1 VPVQQRRER
10 QRAERHRLILDTAR
24 EIAEAEGWD
33 AVTTRRL
40 ADAIEYSQPVLY
52 SHFAGK
58 EEIVA
63 AVALDGFGELAGSL
77 RVELS
82 SSCAR
87 ADHDAGGS
95 TAEPEASG
103 PRAEPDPSGRAAE
116 PDPGG
121 FRAQLAAVA
130 RGYLAFAATHPAVYA
145 AMFTVDSA
153 LKFASEES
161 PEPLREAFALLRD
174 ALGAATGQRDLD
186 TRTELFW
193 STLHGLAT
201 LTAGH
206 RLRPEHAEQRL
217 TLLIEQQG

>member
-1 VPVQQRRER
+1 MPVQQRRER

-77 RVELS
+77 R
-82 SSCAR
+82 
-87 ADHDAGGS
+87 AGLDTGGRL
-95 TAEPEASG
+95 AEPE
-103 PRAEPDPSGRAAE
+103 PDT
-116 PDPGG
+116 GG
-121 FRAQLAAVA
+121 GGDRLTAVA
-130 RGYLAFAATHPAVYA
+130 RGYLEFAAAHPAVYA

-153 LKFASEES
+153 LKFASTES
-161 PEPLREAFALLRD
+161 PEPLREAFGLLRD
-174 ALGAATGQRDLD
+174 ALGAATGPADLD

-206 RLRPEHAEQRL
+206 RLRPEHAEERL
-217 TLLIEQQG
+217 TLLVAQQG

>member
-77 RVELS
+77 R
-82 SSCAR
+82 
-87 ADHDAGGS
+87 
-95 TAEPEASG
+95 AEPDSSRHRAEPDGDRPLAEPDASG
-103 PRAEPDPSGRAAE
+103 PRAR
-116 PDPGG
+116 
-121 FRAQLAAVA
+121 LAAMA
-130 RGYLAFAATHPAVYA
+130 RGYLEFAAAHPAVYA

-153 LKFASEES
+153 LKFASAES
-161 PEPLREAFALLRD
+161 PEPLREGFALLRE
-174 ALGAATGQRDLD
+174 ALGAATGLRDLD

-206 RLRPEHAEQRL
+206 RLRPDHADQRL
-217 TLLIEQQG
+217 TLLIAQQG